1 MDVGNILSGSQLL
14 QRAERIGEHTTSY
27 AEARS
32 ELKSETKAK
41 HQEEIALATKEVDKD
56 EAKKIAE
63 SMNEFLG
70 PTRTELTFQFHDKLD
85 EYYVSIVNP
94 DTDEV
99 IKEIPPKKL
108 LDIYAA
114 MAEFMGFIVDEKV

>member
-14 QRAERIGEHTTSY
+14 QRAERIEEPTTTY
-27 AEARS
+27 AETKSNHEQALQQVL
-32 ELKSETKAK
+32 ELE
-41 HQEEIALATKEVDKD
+41 TKEVDKD
-56 EAKKIAE
+56 KAENIVE
-63 SMNEFLG
+63 SMNEFLES
-70 PTRTELTFQFHDKLD
+70 TQTEISFKFHDKLD

-94 DTDEV
+94 NTDEV

-108 LDIYAA
+108 LDMYAA

>member
-14 QRAERIGEHTTSY
+14 QRAERIEEHTTSY
-27 AEARS
+27 AETRS
-32 ELKSETKAK
+32 ELKNDTKASP
-41 HQEEIALATKEVDKD
+41 QETALVTKEVDRD
-56 EAKKIAE
+56 EAKKIVE

-70 PTRTELTFQFHDKLD
+70 PTRTELAFKFHDKLE

-94 DTDEV
+94 ETDEV

-108 LDIYAA
+108 LDMYAA